1 MIYVWMVFGMLVLK
15 DAFKENLC
23 VNMFQ
28 CVTSYVDITLRGSG
42 VRDIMTTIGNTF
54 SQVLYPYSDF
64 FIQ

>member
-1 MIYVWMVFGMLVLK
+1 MLVLK